1 MIKKLITSILT
12 FSLLIVI
19 TSCNDS
25 KEKEFDSRAVETL
38 DKLTEAIGELSSC
51 SYSVDSYNVDEEG
64 IETGKLSEVYLRDS
78 NKLFIENSG
87 TKGDKSFWYNG
98 EKFAY
103 FLYDKNEYDIL
114 DAPDNTLEL
123 IDNIHTKYGVYFPA
137 ADFLSPTL
145 TDDILNNFDQLLYFG
160 DEKIDDVNCVS
171 IEASND
177 NNVVML
183 WVNKETNLPFKMVII
198 SKINE
203 NKYFEANYSNWRLN
217 PKLPDVMFEF
227 QAPKGSER
235 KKFIAK
241 N

>member
-1 MIKKLITSILT
+1 MIKKLITGVLT
-12 FSLLIVI
+12 LSLLFAI

-25 KEKEFDSRAVETL
+25 DSKEFDSRAVETL

-51 SYSVDSYNVDEEG
+51 SYTVDSYNVDEEG
-64 IETGKLSEVYLRDS
+64 NETGKLSDVYLRDN
-78 NKLFIENSG
+78 NKLFIQNSG

-123 IDNIHTKYGVYFPA
+123 IDNIHNKYGVYFPA

-145 TDDILNNFDQLLYFG
+145 TDDILDSYDELLYFG
-160 DEKIDDVNCVS
+160 DEKIDDVNCIS
-171 IEASND
+171 IEASNN

-183 WVNKETNLPFKMVII
+183 WVNKETYLPYKMIII
-198 SKINE
+198 SKTNE
-203 NKYFEANYSNWRLN
+203 NKYFEANYTHWRLN

-227 QAPKGSER
+227 QAPEGSER